1 MSVISAVSLWLM
13 LGTLSIVDPLF
24 PPHATMGGTVVAE
37 VHFASGDISSVR
49 ILSGEEPFVDSCKS
63 ALSKWHADQEQDGDE
78 LVVIYFRQPYLY
90 TLGSDSE
97 KIKPEAPKGSL
108 PYPIDVVSPSYPVDA
123 LGQGSV
129 VLRTDISADGRV
141 TDMQVIKSLGQLTN
155 SSMAAVRKW
164 KFTPAK
170 NKLGKSI
177 PAHAYVVFVYR
188 YVLIQP

>member
-37 VHFASGDISSVR
+37 VHFASGTVSSVR

-63 ALSKWHADQEQDGDE
+63 ALSKWHADQEQDSDE

-90 TLGSDSE
+90 TLGSDRE
-97 KIKPEAPKGSL
+97 EIKSEAPKGSL
-108 PYPIDVVSPSYPVDA
+108 PRPTDVVSPSYPADA
-123 LGQGSV
+123 LAQGSV
-129 VLRTDISADGRV
+129 VLRPDISADGRV
-141 TDMQVIKSLGQLTN
+141 TDVQVIKSLGELTD
-155 SSMAAVRKW
+155 SSMAAVREW

-170 NKLGKSI
+170 DKLGKNI